1 MTNRSR
7 IPTPA
12 VFGLGTLLL
21 GAGTGALVFTATSA
35 SAQAAPAAPA
45 RSPSPGP
52 APSAPR
58 NGGPPPSFT
67 PVPPGFP
74 AYPQVPPALPP
85 PSDAPATLEPTSAGS
100 DEVLEDPLTRIKEL
114 ELRLEQ
120 TRELAQR
127 SRPTVTIGGYVD
139 FGFFVPQG
147 DGSGIM
153 RDNGNLLFP
162 EYNGQYGW
170 VFLGDL
176 LAPTVNTRGEVAD
189 VGDAAGAPRF
199 DSINSKGAPGF
210 IANELN
216 LTLTTALAE
225 SVLGTASVNFV
236 PRSGSEFGLGDFI
249 DVDLAQI
256 EWVLTD
262 SGSTSL
268 FVGKTESLLGVE
280 YRDRKSPS
288 RFGITPSLL
297 ARYTTGPALGLK
309 LRSRLG
315 PGDFLVLAAAVTNGS
330 NTTEQFHFFDEIDSN
345 AAKTGSGRVA
355 VRMPFLDLELGFSG
369 AYGAQDRARGSQGNM
384 WFWGPDLLLHTGPFD
399 LKAQFLRGKSPG
411 RAGDA
416 AYGLDLKNG
425 GYLEADW
432 MITPWLGVMAR
443 GEWRDAFVWMGDAS
457 SPSGAN
463 RAYLTK
469 SWRATGAARVVFNE
483 RIVLK
488 AEYLRNGEYAGIPEI
503 KNDVFTS
510 SLVFSN

>member
-1 MTNRSR
+1 M
-7 IPTPA
+7 A
-12 VFGLGTLLL
+12 
-21 GAGTGALVFTATSA
+21 
-35 SAQAAPAAPA
+35 
-45 RSPSPGP
+45 
-52 APSAPR
+52 
-58 NGGPPPSFT
+58 
-67 PVPPGFP
+67 
-74 AYPQVPPALPP
+74 
-85 PSDAPATLEPTSAGS
+85 
-100 DEVLEDPLTRIKEL
+100 DPLTRIREL

-127 SRPTVTIGGYVD
+127 RPSVTLGGYVD

-153 RDNGNLLFP
+153 RDASNAFFP
-162 EYNGQYGW
+162 EYKGQYGW

-189 VGDAAGAPRF
+189 VGDAAGAVRF
-199 DSINSKGAPGF
+199 DSINSRGAPGF

-216 LTLTTALAE
+216 LTVTSALSE
-225 SVLGTASVNFV
+225 SVLGTASVNFI
-236 PRSGSEFGLGDFI
+236 PRSGSDFGLGDFI

-280 YRDRKSPS
+280 YRERKSPS

-297 ARYTTGPALGLK
+297 ARYTTAPALGLK
-309 LRSRLG
+309 LRTKLG
-315 PGDFLVLAAAVTNGS
+315 PDDLLVLAAAVTNGS

-345 AAKTGSGRVA
+345 AGKTGSGRAA
-355 VRMPFLDLELGFSG
+355 VRLPFPFELEIGFSG
-369 AYGAQDRARGSQGNM
+369 ALGAQDRARGSRGEM
-384 WFWGPDLLLHTGPFD
+384 WFWGPDLLSRMGPVE
-399 LKAQFLRGKSPG
+399 LKAQFLKGKSPG
-411 RAGDA
+411 RAGDEV
-416 AYGLDLKNG
+416 YGLDLKGG
-425 GYLEADW
+425 GYLETDW
-432 MITPWLGVMAR
+432 MITPWLGVMVR
-443 GEWRDAFVWMGDAS
+443 GEYRDAFVWLGDAGAAE
-457 SPSGAN
+457 GAN

-469 SWRATGAARVVFNE
+469 SWRGTGAARIVFND

-488 AEYLRNGEYAGIPEI
+488 AEYLRNGEYGGIPEI